1 MAIVINGSGTV
12 TGLAVGGLP
21 DGTVDAGT
29 VAADVATQAEIDAKL
44 NLAGGALTG
53 DVTLTTGSSPTIKVE
68 ETGGSYIEMEAG
80 GSTGHIKS
88 KSGHDI
94 TFSPGGTNHLQLYS
108 SGRAK
113 SQFTAKAW
121 ARIDMEA
128 NTMAITDAHNISSVT
143 DRGEGLGRITF
154 ANNMGNAN
162 YTVVGNCL
170 DGGGE
175 NDIRGFNHSNE
186 TTWSTSIF
194 DWYTTGHTGGANDAI
209 NATMIIFGD

>member
-44 NLAGGALTG
+44 NLAGGAMTG
-53 DVTLTTGSSPTIKVE
+53 DVTLTTGSAPTIKVE
-68 ETGGSYIEMEAG
+68 ETGGSYIEIEAG

-113 SQFTAKAW
+113 SQFTANAW
-121 ARIDMEA
+121 VSFNAQGTAAIKDSHNVSSLGDQATGWFYVNIDA
-128 NTMAITDAHNISSVT
+128 NLD
-143 DRGEGLGRITF
+143 
-154 ANNMGNAN
+154 NAN
-162 YTVVGNCL
+162 ACAVGSASNSNNTYRTMVATAVQVVGAWYIMCS
-170 DGGGE
+170 G
-175 NDIRGFNHSNE
+175 H
-186 TTWSTSIF
+186 STSTSVAAF
-194 DWYTTGHTGGANDAI
+194 DPELVYSVV
-209 NATMIIFGD
+209 FGD